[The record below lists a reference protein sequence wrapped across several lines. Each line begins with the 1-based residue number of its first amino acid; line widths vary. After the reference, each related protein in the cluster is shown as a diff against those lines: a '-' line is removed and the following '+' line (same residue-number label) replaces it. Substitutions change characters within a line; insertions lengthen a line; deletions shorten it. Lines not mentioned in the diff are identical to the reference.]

1 MLLGKTV
8 FSARCVQDFAT
19 CGKEVQNECKLY
31 RVLAKNAAAVSCA
44 CLHVTKQELLDTSV
58 GTLCTVQWS
67 DLQNG

>member
-31 RVLAKNAAAVSCA
+31 CLLAAVSCA
-44 CLHVTKQELLDTSV
+44 CLHATKQELLDTSV